1 VTGFPAVSTDLGV
14 VGGELPAVASRVGA
28 SAHVELFA
36 RVEQAVPLDLRSDPE
51 ALTSFVIDHEELFVN
66 FDEEYDAL
74 EDAGDVL
81 LEP

>member
-14 VGGELPAVASRVGA
+14 VGG
-28 SAHVELFA
+28 
-36 RVEQAVPLDLRSDPE
+36 
-51 ALTSFVIDHEELFVN
+51 ELFVN

-81 LEP
+81 LEHLIRYTLDHPDEFSAYDPQPTQDEPRST